1 MIYGGLAGKLFFWL
15 HCLYLY
21 VEFEAIK
28 NVFLGVPIPLMGI
41 FSKNIHCNYLCYES
55 HVSSEIL
62 STNLA
67 QMQNDLCC
75 QAPGQVLVS
84 HC

>member
-1 MIYGGLAGKLFFWL
+1 MIFGGLAGKLFFWL

-41 FSKNIHCNYLCYES
+41 YGKPYFRKIFIATIY
-55 HVSSEIL
+55 
-62 STNLA
+62 A
-67 QMQNDLCC
+67 MK
-75 QAPGQVLVS
+75 AM
-84 HC
+84 

>member
-1 MIYGGLAGKLFFWL
+1 MAAWPANYFWL

-41 FSKNIHCNYLCYES
+41 YGKPYFRKIFIATIY
-55 HVSSEIL
+55 
-62 STNLA
+62 A
-67 QMQNDLCC
+67 MK
-75 QAPGQVLVS
+75 AM
-84 HC
+84 